1 MTGHGAKLGRKM
13 EEAIIALLTARNT
26 EEAAKI
32 AGVSAKTLLRWQNEP
47 AFDKAYRK
55 ARREAFGQ
63 GTARLQQASGAA
75 VSSILKIMLDQ
86 QAPASTRL
94 RAADLVLTHG
104 AKAIEIEDVEARVT
118 ELERA
123 AEDQKNNR
131 R

>member
-13 EEAIIALLTARNT
+13 EQAILALLTARNT

-32 AGVSAKTLLRWQNEP
+32 AGVSPKTLLRWQNEP

-55 ARREAFGQ
+55 ARRDAFGQ

-75 VSSILKIMLDQ
+75 VSTVLKIMLDQ
-86 QAPASTRL
+86 NAAASTKL
-94 RAADLVLTHG
+94 RAAELVLTHG
-104 AKAIEIEDVEARVT
+104 AKAIEIEDVEARVS

-123 AEDQKNNR
+123 AEETRNR
-131 R
+131 K

>member
-13 EEAIIALLTARNT
+13 EQAILALLTARNT

-32 AGVSAKTLLRWQNEP
+32 AGVSPKTLLRWQNEP

-63 GTARLQQASGAA
+63 GTARLQQASSAA
-75 VSSILKIMLDQ
+75 VSTVLKVMVDQ
-86 QAPASTRL
+86 HTAASTKL
-94 RAADLVLTHG
+94 RAAELVLTHG
-104 AKAIEIEDVEARVT
+104 AKAIEIEDVEARVS

-123 AEDQKNNR
+123 AEESKNKR
-131 R
+131 